1 MALTKR
7 LMASALPVPSVNSY
21 LVLRDIALTISSR
34 LKKTRQPLMLELP
47 EFLRV
52 FALLLANGLPVG
64 VAISWLAPKLQ
75 GVLGQGL
82 TAISLNLE
90 LGADLSQELRQLA
103 KELPVP
109 AIFELTEKLSASL
122 ERGAPIA
129 NQISQL
135 AQSVALDIGRDLTK
149 KAGSNET
156 KMLIPTIF
164 LILPVTV
171 LFAVFPSVL
180 VLQNQL

>member
-7 LMASALPVPSVNSY
+7 LMANQLPVPESTAGKPWA
-21 LVLRDIALTISSR
+21 ALTVFMKTKFS
-34 LKKTRQPLMLELP
+34 KKDSGLLLELP
-47 EFLRV
+47 EFLRI

-64 VAISWLAPKLQ
+64 VAIGWLGPKLQ

-82 TAISLNLE
+82 QAISQNLE
-90 LGADLSQELRQLA
+90 MGADLTVELRQLA
-103 KELPVP
+103 KELPNP
-109 AIFELTEKLSASL
+109 ALIEFTEKLCASI
-122 ERGAPIA
+122 ERGAPVA
-129 NQISQL
+129 EQISQL
-135 AQSVALDIGRDLTK
+135 ARSVSQEVARDLTK
-149 KAGSNET
+149 RAGSNET

-180 VLQNQL
+180 VLQQQL